1 MKKNRSF
8 GMNIGTSS
16 ILVIVVILTLVCFA
30 GLSLASS
37 NADYQLC
44 KKLADR
50 TTAYYNATSMAYE
63 TLADETTAGKS
74 SDNEK
79 EPSYKGSFKINDSQV
94 LKVNAILNPA
104 DGSNYILTSFD
115 VVNVETPKLDT
126 DLSLL
131 LN

>member
-63 TLADETTAGKS
+63 TLADE
-74 SDNEK
+74 K

-115 VVNVETPKLDT
+115 VVNIETPKLDT